1 MNEIML
7 DGMLDTARLLI
18 EYPMRRGCRQARI
31 DASPDSFTCFASG
44 CGDED
49 DDATMRL
56 RFSNVSLKGE
66 EFVRPPTVIGTRLR
80 SASQVVSLARLF
92 CTSRRT

>member
-18 EYPMRRGCRQARI
+18 EYPMRSRGCRQARI

-49 DDATMRL
+49 DDDATMRL
-56 RFSNVSLKGE
+56 RFSNVSL
-66 EFVRPPTVIGTRLR
+66 T
-80 SASQVVSLARLF
+80 
-92 CTSRRT
+92 